1 MSHVIGIDLGTT
13 NSCVAVLDGDQTT
26 VIPNAEGSRT
36 TPSIVAFGADGEC
49 FVGQIAKRQAATNPK
64 NTVYS
69 VKRLIGRRF
78 DDPEVAHAI
87 ENSSYPIVRATNDD
101 AWVSVGPREYAPAEI
116 SALVLG
122 NMKQIAEDFLGERV
136 TDAVITVPA
145 YFNDGQRQA
154 TRDAGRIAG
163 LNVLRVI
170 NEPTAA
176 SLAYGFGSVATDE
189 TIAVYDLGGGT
200 FDISILHLGD
210 GLYEVLATNGDTYLG
225 GEDFDAVI
233 VDMLASEF
241 QQAHGVDP
249 RTDPMALQRLKEAA
263 ERAKH
268 ELSVAET
275 TDISLP
281 FLTSTDGAPLHLNRE
296 LQRTELETLCMPL
309 ADRTLEPCRTAMAD
323 AGLKVS
329 DITQVVLVGGMT
341 RMPLIHR
348 KVTDFFKKT
357 PNRTVNPDEVVAVGA
372 AIQGGVLCGD
382 IEEVILLDVTPL
394 SLGIETMGG
403 IFTKLLDKNSAI
415 PCQASEIF
423 TTTIDNQDMVS
434 VHVLQ
439 GERELASGNHS
450 LARFELYGI
459 PPAPRGQPQIE
470 VTFNIDV
477 NGLVSVSARDMNTG
491 QEQIIRV
498 VASGGLNEREIEN
511 MIAEAAESREADVL
525 RKQKVELGNKVKG
538 LMYTT
543 DRSVKEYAAYLKP
556 AETEAID
563 AVIAHAENLIRQI
576 EDVPLEALHEALGAL
591 EESAQRIGEAMY
603 AEMMYNPENKEE

>member
-1 MSHVIGIDLGTT
+1 MSRVIGIDLGTT

-36 TPSIVAFGADGEC
+36 TPSIVAFGSDGEC
-49 FVGQIAKRQAATNPK
+49 FVGQVAKRQAATNPQ

-78 DDPEVAHAI
+78 DDAEVAHAI

-101 AWVSVGPREYAPAEI
+101 AWVAVGPREYAPAEI
-116 SALVLG
+116 SAIVLG
-122 NMKQIAEDFLGERV
+122 NMKEIAEDFLGEKV

-176 SLAYGFGSVATDE
+176 SLAYGFGSDATNE

-210 GLYEVLATNGDTYLG
+210 GLYEVLATNGDTFLG
-225 GEDFDAVI
+225 GEDFDAII
-233 VDMLASEF
+233 VDVLSNEF
-241 QQAHGVDP
+241 QSANGVDP

-281 FLTSTDGAPLHLNRE
+281 FLTSVGGAPAHLNRT
-296 LQRTELETLCMPL
+296 LKRSELEELCHDL
-309 ADRTLEPCRTAMAD
+309 VDRTLEPCRIAMAD
-323 AGLKVS
+323 AGLKVQ

-348 KVTDFFKKT
+348 RVSEFFKRT

-403 IFTKLLDKNSAI
+403 IFTKLLDKNTPI

-439 GERELASGNHS
+439 GERELAVNNHS

-459 PPAPRGQPQIE
+459 PPALRGQPQIE

-477 NGLVSVSARDMNTG
+477 NGLVSVSARDLNTG

-498 VASGGLNEREIEN
+498 VASGGLNEREIDN
-511 MIAEAAESREADVL
+511 MIQEAAETRELDAM
-525 RKQKVELGNKVKG
+525 RKQKVEFGNKVKG
-538 LMYTT
+538 LVYTT
-543 DRSVKEYAAYLKP
+543 ARSVKEYNAYLKP
-556 AETEAID
+556 AETEAIEN
-563 AVIAHAENLIRQI
+563 VIAHAENLLAQI
-576 EDVPLEALHEALGAL
+576 EDVPLEALEEALRAL
-591 EESAQRIGEAMY
+591 EESAQRIAEAMY
-603 AEMMYNPENKEE
+603 AEMMYNTEEDS